1 MIELRD
7 NEKRKSRNIPLMDYY
22 DILQFE
28 FLSYYLRYIT
38 YDRDIDKQ
46 KYFEFCK
53 KKKST
58 IQNLSRRNCFPSI
71 FDNKEFKL
79 KKLNKFFN
87 VSGMPNFLYRDDH
100 QKQHL
105 GFWDKIYYFKQE
117 TDVTYIKPNTIW
129 NVESNH
135 CKFEG
140 DSDFVYIRQEDKP
153 TIKVHISELKRE
165 FNFDDFN
172 FDVF

>member
-1 MIELRD
+1 MIE
-7 NEKRKSRNIPLMDYY
+7 EKRKSRNIPLMDYY

-53 KKKST
+53 KKKLT
-58 IQNLSRRNCFPSI
+58 IQNLSRRNCFPNI
-71 FDNKEFKL
+71 FDSKEFRD
-79 KKLNKFFN
+79 KKLTKFFN
-87 VSGMPNFLYRDDH
+87 ESGMPNYLYRDEH

-105 GFWDKIYYFKQE
+105 GFWDKIYYFKQGI
-117 TDVTYIKPNTIW
+117 DVIYVKCTNVW
-129 NVESNH
+129 NIHSNV

-140 DSDFVYIRQEDKP
+140 DHDFVTLQREDKP
-153 TIKVHISELKRE
+153 VIKVGIDELKRE
-165 FNFDDFN
+165 WNFDDFDFN
-172 FDVF
+172 IF